1 MTSTSV
7 FDQNMALVRAAL
19 DAINRGDMAG
29 LAATVTSDFARNDLA
44 QAFVLD
50 SSGADPLTSFITM
63 VRTALPDF
71 RMDITDQFGSEDRV
85 AIQIRLSGTHLG
97 EFMGIPG
104 TGRQVVINGVSF
116 YRFRDGLICEN
127 TQLLDMAGLFRALTA
142 QAAQAATT
150 PA

>member
-7 FDQNMALVRAAL
+7 FDDNMGVVRAAL
-19 DAINRGDMAG
+19 DAINRGDMDG
-29 LAATVTSDFARNDLA
+29 LAATVTPDFARNDLA

-50 SSGADPLTSFITM
+50 SSGADPLTAFITT
-63 VRTALPDF
+63 VRTAMPDF
-71 RMDITDQFGSEDRV
+71 RMDITDCFGGEERV

-97 EFMGIPG
+97 DFMGMPA
-104 TGRQVVINGVSF
+104 TGRQVAINGVSF

-142 QAAQAATT
+142 EPSPQ